1 MRDLIGCAVL
11 PDASA
16 DLVRELV
23 RRGIDA
29 EWHHAGGG
37 LMTCRVLCYDDVIEA
52 AGDESLA
59 RECWQFAIEATW
71 CWSVDTKHGERVDDA
86 GFGYIDFEL
95 AAQGEWLAL
104 DESAS
109 IMDVADAVEDQ
120 LRVGWRVASAGCTL
134 LPV

>member
-23 RRGIDA
+23 RRGVDA

-71 CWSVDTKHGERVDDA
+71 CWSADAIADGGASPGEW
-86 GFGYIDFEL
+86 EL

-109 IMDVADAVEDQ
+109 IMAVADAVEDQ
-120 LRVGWRVASAGCTL
+120 LRVGYRVASTGCTL